1 MEMNAIHVK
10 EIDNPS
16 SNFVL
21 SFVPPSQ
28 ISVGSPT
35 TYVLILIAGN
45 LSFVA
50 IPLIIYAV
58 RKPHWKNAEDA
69 ADFEPF
75 GWELEG
81 RHPGAVQK
89 QALAAESAA

>member
-1 MEMNAIHVK
+1 
-10 EIDNPS
+10 
-16 SNFVL
+16 
-21 SFVPPSQ
+21 
-28 ISVGSPT
+28 VGSPT

-45 LSFVA
+45 LLFVA
-50 IPLIIYAV
+50 IPLVIYAV

-81 RHPGAVQK
+81 RHPGVVQEQAPAAAAV
-89 QALAAESAA
+89 A